1 MYSKV
6 TDPYSI
12 LGVST
17 SASPAEIR
25 QCFRELALKYHPDKN
40 KNSEESKQKFMQIV
54 EAYEILSDEQARK
67 NYDTAASYSDNDNHY
82 QRAYYTSYAY
92 KSNNNNTTRQ
102 WTPSADFD
110 TVYSYEEIK
119 RKYRQS
125 RVQGGIWDISES
137 ASTGMWKATMIL
149 FGGLAAIVVFIM
161 LLR

>member
-1 MYSKV
+1 VINHYEV
-6 TDPYSI
+6 
-12 LGVST
+12 LGVSNN
-17 SASPAEIR
+17 ASQADIR
-25 QCFRELALKYHPDKN
+25 RSFRYLALKHHPDKN

-67 NYDTAASYSDNDNHY
+67 NYDTASYSHNDNHY
-82 QRAYYTSYAY
+82 QRAYYTSYVY
-92 KSNNNNTTRQ
+92 ENNNTTRH

-149 FGGLAAIVVFIM
+149 FGGLAAIVAFIM

>member
-1 MYSKV
+1 MMDHYEV
-6 TDPYSI
+6 
-12 LGVST
+12 LGVSNT
-17 SASPAEIR
+17 ASQADIR
-25 QCFRELALKYHPDKN
+25 KSFRYLALKYHPDKN

-54 EAYEILSDEQARK
+54 EAYEILSDEQTRK
-67 NYDTAASYSDNDNHY
+67 NYDIATINNNNINNNNY
-82 QRAYYTSYAY
+82 QRAYYGSYAY
-92 KSNNNNTTRQ
+92 NTTRQ

-125 RVQGGIWDISES
+125 GVHGGIWDISES

-149 FGGLAAIVVFIM
+149 FGGLAAIVIFIL

>member
-1 MYSKV
+1 MNHYEV
-6 TDPYSI
+6 
-12 LGVST
+12 LGVSNT
-17 SASPAEIR
+17 ASQADIR
-25 QCFRELALKYHPDKN
+25 KSFRYLALKYHPDKN
-40 KNSEESKQKFMQIV
+40 KNSEESKRKFMQIV
-54 EAYEILSDEQARK
+54 EAYETLSDDQARK
-67 NYDTAASYSDNDNHY
+67 NYDVATTN
-82 QRAYYTSYAY
+82 
-92 KSNNNNTTRQ
+92 SNNNNKYQRDYYRQ

-149 FGGLAAIVVFIM
+149 FGGLAAIVAFIM

>member
-1 MYSKV
+1 MINHYEV
-6 TDPYSI
+6 
-12 LGVST
+12 LGVSNN
-17 SASPAEIR
+17 ASQADIR
-25 QCFRELALKYHPDKN
+25 RSFRYLALKHHPDKN

-67 NYDTAASYSDNDNHY
+67 SYDTAASYSHNDNHY
-82 QRAYYTSYAY
+82 FYAY
-92 KSNNNNTTRQ
+92 KSNNNTTRQ

-137 ASTGMWKATMIL
+137 ASTGMWKATLIL
-149 FGGLAAIVVFIM
+149 FGGLVAIVVFIM

>member
-1 MYSKV
+1 VINHYDV
-6 TDPYSI
+6 
-12 LGVST
+12 LGVSNN
-17 SASPAEIR
+17 ASQADIR
-25 QCFRELALKYHPDKN
+25 RSFRYLALKHHPDKN

-67 NYDTAASYSDNDNHY
+67 NYDTAASYSYSDNHY
-82 QRAYYTSYAY
+82 HSAYYTSYAY
-92 KSNNNNTTRQ
+92 KNSNNTTRH

-125 RVQGGIWDISES
+125 RVQGGIWDISEN
-137 ASTGMWKATMIL
+137 ASNGMWKATMIL
-149 FGGLAAIVVFIM
+149 FGGLAAIVAFIM

>member
-1 MYSKV
+1 MDHYKILEVSNTASK
-6 TDPYSI
+6 DD
-12 LGVST
+12 
-17 SASPAEIR
+17 IR
-25 QCFRELALKYHPDKN
+25 KSFRYLALKYHPDRN
-40 KNSEESKQKFMQIV
+40 KNSEESKRKFMQIV
-54 EAYEILSDEQARK
+54 EAYETLSDDQARK
-67 NYDTAASYSDNDNHY
+67 NYDVATNSNNKYY
-82 QRAYYTSYAY
+82 QRDYYRSYVY
-92 KSNNNNTTRQ
+92 NHNTTRQ

-149 FGGLAAIVVFIM
+149 FGGLAAIVAFIM

>member
-1 MYSKV
+1 MNHYE
-6 TDPYSI
+6 I
-12 LGVST
+12 LGVSNT
-17 SASPAEIR
+17 ASQADIR
-25 QCFRELALKYHPDKN
+25 NSFRYLALKYHPDKN
-40 KNSEESKQKFMQIV
+40 KNSEESKRKFMQIV
-54 EAYEILSDEQARK
+54 EAYETLSDEQARN
-67 NYDTAASYSDNDNHY
+67 NYDVATTNSNNSNY
-82 QRAYYTSYAY
+82 QRDYYSSYVY
-92 KSNNNNTTRQ
+92 GHNTTRQ
-102 WTPSADFD
+102 WTPSADFG

>member
-1 MYSKV
+1 
-6 TDPYSI
+6 
-12 LGVST
+12 
-17 SASPAEIR
+17 
-25 QCFRELALKYHPDKN
+25 
-40 KNSEESKQKFMQIV
+40 MQIV

-67 NYDTAASYSDNDNHY
+67 NYDVAS
-82 QRAYYTSYAY
+82 T
-92 KSNNNNTTRQ
+92 SNNNSNYNYRRDHYGSYVYDRNNARSQ

-119 RKYRQS
+119 RRYRQS

-149 FGGLAAIVVFIM
+149 FGGLVAIVAFIM

>member
-1 MYSKV
+1 MNHYEV
-6 TDPYSI
+6 
-12 LGVST
+12 LGVSNT
-17 SASPAEIR
+17 ASQADIR
-25 QCFRELALKYHPDKN
+25 KSFRYLALKYHPDKN
-40 KNSEESKQKFMQIV
+40 KNSEESKRKFMQIV
-54 EAYEILSDEQARK
+54 EAYETLSDGQARK
-67 NYDTAASYSDNDNHY
+67 NYDVATMNINNNKY
-82 QRAYYTSYAY
+82 QRDYYRSYVY
-92 KSNNNNTTRQ
+92 NHNTTRQ

-149 FGGLAAIVVFIM
+149 FGGLAAIVALIM